1 MDSVFVQNFSIFDF
15 LLFFWCN
22 FLLFE
27 TMGPCE
33 LINLVIQ
40 LSAKKPR
47 KNSIHFLKFTKWPP
61 EVTLFFLWKN
71 LQSNFSQLNII
82 VILIFFYLLDKFFLA
97 TADGTANGI
106 GSSSGGVCDRHNM
119 KIQIRVS
126 EVTGKWFYRFT
137 GYQSSFYWQ
146 KVIRKPW
153 FSDFKMSAHWNFQ
166 ILTTLDIRVRSS
178 PRLTNESLK
187 FPAYGCLRSR
197 RFSLDLMKFSK

>member
-1 MDSVFVQNFSIFDF
+1 MDHVFAQNFSIFDF

-61 EVTLFFLWKN
+61 EVTLFFLWTKLAIKFFPVKN
-71 LQSNFSQLNII
+71 YYCSK
-82 VILIFFYLLDKFFLA
+82 IFCLFDKFYLA

-126 EVTGKWFYRFT
+126 EVTGKWFNRFT
-137 GYQSSFYWQ
+137 GYQFFWKAMIFWLQ
-146 KVIRKPW
+146 NDLIGI
-153 FSDFKMSAHWNFQ
+153 FKS
-166 ILTTLDIRVRSS
+166 
-178 PRLTNESLK
+178 
-187 FPAYGCLRSR
+187 
-197 RFSLDLMKFSK
+197 

>member
-1 MDSVFVQNFSIFDF
+1 MDSVFAQNFSIFDF

-61 EVTLFFLWKN
+61 EVTLFSCGQN
-71 LQSNFSQLNII
+71 LQSNFSQLKIII
-82 VILIFFYLLDKFFLA
+82 VPIFFSLFDKFYLA

-126 EVTGKWFYRFT
+126 EVTGKWINRFT
-137 GYQSSFYWQ
+137 SHQSSFFG
-146 KVIRKPW
+146 KT
-153 FSDFKMSAHWNFQ
+153 S
-166 ILTTLDIRVRSS
+166 
-178 PRLTNESLK
+178 
-187 FPAYGCLRSR
+187 
-197 RFSLDLMKFSK
+197 